1 MKRIALALALLLVS
15 VAAFADFEG
24 AVSPGS
30 VAPRSAL
37 IGCINNT
44 VAPVVGDGQ
53 QVAVHCDTSG
63 RVITVGTATGGT
75 NSVTGPTGNN
85 ADSVAPTA
93 TGQVPTDAYT
103 YGFDGANWQRL
114 RTVAA
119 DASIPLAVRPCSGG
133 SCVSIINNQ
142 FDGQGASNTSTVDA
156 SFNYVFNGTTWDRL
170 SSGGTGSDG
179 LTAGALG
186 VVSTGAFNYGFNG
199 TTWDRLRTLGTASN
213 GILAVG
219 INPTSAAQGSIVP
232 VATATAGSQS
242 LVLKGSAGNLYTI
255 TADNASQNLSGKLI
269 IVNSATVPPVG
280 TLTSGLILDCVG
292 IATGGGQ
299 GANVTKSYNP
309 GPMPRYGTGIV
320 ALFSTAQNCGTWTP
334 GGMSGYIS
342 GLVQ

>member
-133 SCVSIINNQ
+133 SCASIINNQ
-142 FDGQGASNTSTVDA
+142 FDGQGASNTGTVNA
-156 SFNYVFNGTTWDRL
+156 SFNYAFNGATWDRL
-170 SSGGTGSDG
+170 S
-179 LTAGALG
+179 
-186 VVSTGAFNYGFNG
+186 
-199 TTWDRLRTLGTASN
+199 TLGTASN